1 MLDANVPW
9 KVFPASCSQGAAWLH
24 SAVAREVGSGS
35 HDRLGNC
42 AYREEQTSSRW
53 GHYYGLQ
60 RYPSECAW
68 KNTPHT
74 RLRKGFYHGCF
85 KPLAGPE
92 QPQMGWGWGQ
102 KGDSPEAQV
111 LPAWSLWGEW
121 RSDLETGSADRPQA
135 AQPCQDGQP
144 LPQHKHEAPG
154 SQRRGSIF
162 QR

>member
-1 MLDANVPW
+1 MLPQAQGRHRSYRQTNIMRLYYPYKGLYNPYKFIKLSNRSANIPESLLIFYQFDHIQTRVAAGYLEGEGAPGATW
-9 KVFPASCSQGAAWLH
+9 TACEPVASLFIVQI
-24 SAVAREVGSGS
+24 
-35 HDRLGNC
+35 
-42 AYREEQTSSRW
+42 
-53 GHYYGLQ
+53 
-60 RYPSECAW
+60 
-68 KNTPHT
+68 
-74 RLRKGFYHGCF
+74 
-85 KPLAGPE
+85 
-92 QPQMGWGWGQ
+92 WGWGQ

-162 QR
+162 QS